1 MEDQIPSSKVR
12 TIQVTDLVYYYL
24 TKNKTRILTL
34 SDGPVHT
41 WLLNTISV
49 EKATCYI
56 SASRKVVFY
65 PNILP
70 IETDG
75 EIHWTRRR
83 ELLNELETFLFNE
96 IVENQLR
103 AELHVAMAASKELI
117 KGYEAFC
124 TEHGLTEDVLP
135 FERVMRT
142 YTNKRPD
149 EWRRYHKSH

>member
-1 MEDQIPSSKVR
+1 MR
-12 TIQVTDLVYYYL
+12 TIQVTDLVYSYL
-24 TKNKTRILTL
+24 TKSQTRILTL
-34 SDGPVHT
+34 SEGPVHT
-41 WLLNTISV
+41 WLKKTLTV

-70 IETDG
+70 IVTEVDV
-75 EIHWTRRR
+75 HWTRRR

-96 IVENQLR
+96 IAEAQLR
-103 AELHVAMAASKELI
+103 IEVHARMADAKELI

-142 YTNKRPD
+142 YTNKRPE
-149 EWRRYHKSH
+149 EWRRYKK